1 MTFARRR
8 IVRALERYEL
18 IAISGLNQDAPYVRS
33 ARRFASRGCGSTAG
47 PIVVSAADAGMKKH
61 AISAFADAPAEKIV
75 LVANANA
82 AVGGFDEDVCRKE
95 RPRELTDRGNADR
108 DAAESDAI
116 DRNGLRFAEGGINR
130 SKRYPDPSR
139 RPPSGASRPANSTVR
154 RRCPQLDRPQASR
167 AAAPARLREGPCR
180 RRT

>member
-1 MTFARRR
+1 
-8 IVRALERYEL
+8 
-18 IAISGLNQDAPYVRS
+18 
-33 ARRFASRGCGSTAG
+33 
-47 PIVVSAADAGMKKH
+47 MKKH

-116 DRNGLRFAEGGINR
+116 DRNGLRFAEGGIQPLETLSGSQPSTAIGR
-130 SKRYPDPSR
+130 KPSR
-139 RPPSGASRPANSTVR
+139 
-154 RRCPQLDRPQASR
+154 
-167 AAAPARLREGPCR
+167 E
-180 RRT
+180 